1 MKRILTILTIA
12 VAVTLTAA
20 AKGRQ
25 LLILHTNDTHSCVL
39 PLNPN
44 LADTMLAGRG
54 GFLRRAAMIDQM
66 RKEDKDLLL
75 LDSGDFSQGSPYY
88 TMFKGDVET
97 ELMNIMGYDAAT
109 IGNHEFDFG
118 LENMARIFRKAKFPI
133 VCANYDFTGT
143 VVEGLVKPYV
153 IIKRKGVRIGIFGLS
168 PKLDGL
174 VMASTCAGV
183 RYSDPIK
190 TANAVADK
198 LKNEEKC
205 DVVICLSH
213 LGWDEAGL
221 NDMEMMAKTRNIDLV
236 LGGHSHSYF
245 KTLNHVR
252 NLDGKD
258 VPNDQNGKHGIFVG
272 KITLKIGR
280 AHV

>member
-258 VPNDQNGKHGIFVG
+258 VLNDQNGKHGIFVG
-272 KITLKIGR
+272 KITLSLEKR
-280 AHV
+280 